1 MSDEIILESVLD
13 KIQDFCDRY
22 SMTQYLVRNIDVNI
36 ITGLKKL
43 LSSVNSKTELSEKDK
58 ESKCYKCYS
67 AACQAILITNL
78 PEIAERTDNGTNTMR
93 AFHEI
98 DLEIFDILK
107 IPINYINTESEELPI
122 LYLPPIII

>member
-1 MSDEIILESVLD
+1 MSDEIVLESVLD

-58 ESKCYKCYS
+58 ESKCYS

-78 PEIAERTDNGTNTMR
+78 PEIAERTDNETNTMR

-107 IPINYINTESEELPI
+107 NEIPINYINSESEELPI